1 MIRAWSAPITP
12 APITA
17 TLIVTISP
25 QHELPAH
32 RWKAPQHRALERH
45 EGPAARESCRS
56 AALRRIDDRQ
66 QHTHVRQ
73 TLSTVDKRSR
83 AIEDAVREVSDHAA
97 EVVGFRN
104 VDPFDRSASL
114 QQDC

>member
-1 MIRAWSAPITP
+1 MIRAWSAPMTP

-17 TLIVTISP
+17 TLIVRGSP
-25 QHELPAH
+25 PHEWPAH
-32 RWKAPQHRALERH
+32 RWKAAQHRALERR

-56 AALRRIDDRQ
+56 AASGRIGDGQ

-97 EVVGFRN
+97 EVVGFG
-104 VDPFDRSASL
+104 
-114 QQDC
+114 